1 MVDPITIGLI
11 IGVCTLAIERI
22 ASLLSRW
29 KRLHSS
35 CCLGR
40 LELDM
45 DDKIDPNKDKI

>member
-29 KRLHSS
+29 RRLHSS
-35 CCLGR
+35 CCGG
-40 LELDM
+40 EMSLDM
-45 DDKIDPNKDKI
+45 EDKLEHKEKI